1 MSNDSDSGVSRRAYL
16 RAVGGG
22 TIVGTTG
29 LAGCVGI
36 GDDGGD
42 GSDGG
47 DDGGDGS
54 DGSDGGTISVVAGTA
69 PGFPPFEVKE
79 GGELTGFDI
88 ELLEAIVESADGLEF
103 DRWREFDFD
112 GLIPALNDDKIDTIA
127 AAMTITDER
136 DESID
141 FTDPYYSADQ
151 AILVRGNSGF
161 VPNELS
167 DLEGRPIGAQSGT
180 TGEGVIEDNVGTANY
195 NSYDSYVLAVEDLV
209 NNNIDAIVLDEPVAQ
224 TFAAERDVEI
234 AFVYE
239 TGERYGFGV
248 REGDDDLREGL
259 NEGLAAVQED
269 GTFEDLRNEWFG
281 GDSG

>member
-1 MSNDSDSGVSRRAYL
+1 MSDNSDSGVSRRAYL

-36 GDDGGD
+36 GGDG

-47 DDGGDGS
+47 DGGSDGGDG
-54 DGSDGGTISVVAGTA
+54 GSDGGTITVVAGTA

-79 GGELTGFDI
+79 GGELTGFDV
-88 ELLEAIVESADGLEF
+88 ELLESIVESADGLEF

-151 AILVRGNSGF
+151 AILVREGGSFMPGS
-161 VPNELS
+161 LS
-167 DLEGRPIGAQSGT
+167 DLEGRPVGAQSGT

-209 NNNIDAIVLDEPVAQ
+209 NNNIDAIVLDEPVAN
-224 TFAAERDVEI
+224 TFAAQRDVAV

-259 NEGLAAVQED
+259 NEGLSTVQED
-269 GTFEDLRNEWFG
+269 GTYEQLRNEWFG